1 MAQPD
6 YPPGMEFGLHLPN
19 AGPFAS
25 REAILAVAR
34 HAEEAGYHSVW
45 LFDHLFTPTQLDSK
59 YPYSPDGSYAMRPE
73 FPFYDPVAVM
83 GVLAGATTRVRFG
96 TRVLIATYRDPV
108 VLAKELGTID
118 ALAGGRMILG
128 VGAGWMAEEFASVR
142 VPMEGRF
149 ARMDEHIALM
159 RQAWQQGVSAFNG
172 RLYSHVEAGFGPQPP
187 QPGNTIP
194 IIIGGHGD
202 AALRR
207 AAAYG
212 DGWALSA
219 AGDKLAVDPAGAM
232 QERIDKLRRYCDEA
246 GRDFDDLLLVGQC
259 AINAKPEQVE
269 FQATLGVD
277 ICDVMSLGTAEQII
291 ELSGQF
297 QAEVASEFRS

>member
-1 MAQPD
+1 
-6 YPPGMEFGLHLPN
+6 MEFGLHLPN

-25 REAILAVAR
+25 REAILAVAT
-34 HAEEAGYHSVW
+34 HAEDAGYHSVW
-45 LFDHLFTPTQLDSK
+45 LFDHLFTPTKLDSK
-59 YPYSPDGSYAMRPE
+59 YPYSPDGSYPMRPE
-73 FPFYDPVAVM
+73 FPFFDPVAVM

-128 VGAGWMAEEFASVR
+128 VGAGWMAEEFAAVR

-149 ARMDEHIALM
+149 ARMDEHLALM
-159 RQAWQQGVSAFNG
+159 RQAWQQGISGFDG
-172 RLYSHVEAGFGPQPP
+172 KYYSHQEAGFGPQPP
-187 QPGNTIP
+187 QPGNRIP

-212 DGWALSA
+212 DGWAVSA
-219 AGDKLAVDPAGAM
+219 DGAKLAADPVAAM
-232 QERIDKLRRYCDEA
+232 RDRIDTLHRYCEEA
-246 GRDFDDLLLVGQC
+246 GRDVDDLLLLGQC
-259 AINAKPEQVE
+259 NITDKAEQVE
-269 FQATLGVD
+269 FQVKLGVD
-277 ICDVMSLGTAEQII
+277 ICDVMSFGTPEQIV
-291 ELSGQF
+291 ELSDKF
-297 QAEVASEFRS
+297 QAEVASQFRA